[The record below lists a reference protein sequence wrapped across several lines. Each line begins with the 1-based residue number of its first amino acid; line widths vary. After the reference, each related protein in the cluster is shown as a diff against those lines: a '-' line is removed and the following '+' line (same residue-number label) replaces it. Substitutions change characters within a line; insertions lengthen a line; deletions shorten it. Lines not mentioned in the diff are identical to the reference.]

1 MLFSNLLVAIALTVL
16 FPLGLMGVLAAS
28 EWLERRTLAA
38 EEVLPRRL
46 RRMDGKPPEAVEA
59 MVLEETAQVVAQYW
73 SATGRPASDAPAA
86 GAPPDGPRP
95 TAPRPTA
102 PRPRP
107 SPPRPTGAGA
117 TCAAPPRAGPAGT
130 SAAANHGTG
139 ALGGPWG
146 ERAPPHG
153 TRTAEL
159 SWFL

>member
-73 SATGRPASDAPAA
+73 SATGRPASDAPAG
-86 GAPPDGPRP
+86 GAPPNG
-95 TAPRPTA
+95 APPQAVPA
-102 PRPRP
+102 PANGGGRHLR
-107 SPPRPTGAGA
+107 R
-117 TCAAPPRAGPAGT
+117 AAPGRAGR
-130 SAAANHGTG
+130 H
-139 ALGGPWG
+139 
-146 ERAPPHG
+146 ER
-153 TRTAEL
+153 RR
-159 SWFL
+159 

>member
-73 SATGRPASDAPAA
+73 SATGRPASEAPAN
-86 GAPPDGPRP
+86 GG
-95 TAPRPTA
+95 
-102 PRPRP
+102 
-107 SPPRPTGAGA
+107 PPRTDPAPASGGGRHLRR
-117 TCAAPPRAGPAGT
+117 AAPGRAGR
-130 SAAANHGTG
+130 H
-139 ALGGPWG
+139 
-146 ERAPPHG
+146 ER
-153 TRTAEL
+153 RR
-159 SWFL
+159 

>member
-73 SATGRPASDAPAA
+73 SATGRPASDAPAG
-86 GAPPDGPRP
+86 GAPPNGAPPQAVPAPADGGGRHL
-95 TAPRPTA
+95 R
-102 PRPRP
+102 R
-107 SPPRPTGAGA
+107 
-117 TCAAPPRAGPAGT
+117 AAPGRAGR
-130 SAAANHGTG
+130 H
-139 ALGGPWG
+139 
-146 ERAPPHG
+146 ER
-153 TRTAEL
+153 RR
-159 SWFL
+159 